1 MNRHYNILQDFNIV
15 NVKKYF
21 TFNNIKY
28 LKSVK
33 YIHT

>member
-1 MNRHYNILQDFNIV
+1 MNRHYNILQDFNIT

-28 LKSVK
+28 LKK